1 MNRVVAGSALAVGMT
16 VAILLTGCSGVT
28 VGALPGGSVATG
40 PGSGSTTGSS
50 SVPKAAGCTADGTS
64 IPDGHYTGKVDTTI
78 DLVMTITAD
87 GISIPNAGG
96 GKERW
101 QGTVD
106 LTSKGGQV
114 KGTMSLSELGLSQV
128 GQPGSVQVHSVD
140 NGTLYGTISG
150 PASKPTVAAIGTGE
164 WASLDAPAGNTSGG
178 QSTDL
183 DGGLHVTNA
192 TCGSIT
198 GDDVAMFS
206 DFMAPVSQ
214 YLSVSGNGTWVA
226 ARK

>member
-1 MNRVVAGSALAVGMT
+1 MRRAVPLALAAAGLVLTG
-16 VAILLTGCSGVT
+16 LLTGCSGVN
-28 VGALPGGSVATG
+28 VGALPGGSPATG
-40 PGSGSTTGSS
+40 GSTPVAGASAA
-50 SVPKAAGCTADGTS
+50 PKTAPCTPNGTS
-64 IPDGHYTGKVDTTI
+64 IPDGHYQGKIDSTI
-78 DLVMTITAD
+78 DLVMTITV
-87 GISIPNAGG
+87 GGVPIPNAGG

-150 PASKPTVAAIGTGE
+150 PASKPTVSAIGTGE

-178 QSTDL
+178 QSTEL
-183 DGGLHVTNA
+183 NGGLHVTNA
-192 TCGSIT
+192 TCSTIS
-198 GDDVAMFS
+198 GDNVAMFT
-206 DFMAPVSQ
+206 DFMAPVKE